1 MTHCERKNGAIYTQ
15 PSRNSRSEEVARIV
29 KQNFPRV
36 KEAEYRRARKEA
48 IAAALRKVS
57 PSNVRPLRDLG
68 ERPKARRNTGSRGH
82 YFALSPTNLIRVR

>member
-36 KEAEYRRARKEA
+36 KEASIDALAKKPSLQRIAKFLRR
-48 IAAALRKVS
+48 
-57 PSNVRPLRDLG
+57 
-68 ERPKARRNTGSRGH
+68 T
-82 YFALSPTNLIRVR
+82 